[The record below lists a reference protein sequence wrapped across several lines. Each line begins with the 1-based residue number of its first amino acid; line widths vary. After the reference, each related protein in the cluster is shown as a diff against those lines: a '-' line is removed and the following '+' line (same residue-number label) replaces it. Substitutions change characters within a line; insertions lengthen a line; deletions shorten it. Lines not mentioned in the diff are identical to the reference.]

1 MARDFVLEEAVER
14 YQPDK
19 EKYFKGSEK
28 EYIKEKKRLHAELRR
43 SHQRSFMNL
52 FDIKKDDE
60 DITERR
66 KAILSGEQE
75 QRAIKTLNSYTPEE
89 IETKTILNQ
98 MVGSMKGVE
107 DVFLKF
113 QKKSNTGELAREA
126 AGEFS
131 ENAVLDMQKEARNT
145 HSSFE
150 DVKASRVKKAGYFK
164 KIYER
169 YEFLGSHRDDR
180 NGVYAFKFGNKATG
194 EIDLFTPGTN
204 TRNKVEKR
212 NNDRAYIGTTNTQ
225 KTFLDYAV
233 ELDKESRSGKIKG
246 EREYGS
252 GVASTNGHSQGGA
265 SSIFAAS
272 YMPNVKCLATEPG
285 PITKVGPYVK
295 DNAILAVIPNSGEG
309 AFNYA
314 EKIEGG
320 EFATLHSIAGIDT
333 GTGENQ
339 TSLITAL
346 AVPGRAEN
354 SRNLLSRK
362 QKEEILKV
370 ARDGKPYNI
379 HKTNFDHMTDPESAR
394 KAFEKM
400 QKYSQAVEPKLSAY
414 LEGKEKNMASGLKKA
429 RTDLQD
435 LLKEKPAENV
445 HQQEKTVRSSRNR

>member
-1 MARDFVLEEAVER
+1 MVRDFVLEEAVEK

-28 EYIKEKKRLHAELRR
+28 EYIKEKKKFQADLRK

-52 FDIKKDDE
+52 FDIKKDNE

-75 QRAIKTLNSYTPEE
+75 RRAIKTFNSYTPEE
-89 IETKTILNQ
+89 VETKTLLNQ
-98 MVGSMKGVE
+98 MVASRKGIE
-107 DVFLKF
+107 DEFF
-113 QKKSNTGELAREA
+113 EYQKKSKTDELAKEA
-126 AGEFS
+126 MGEFT
-131 ENAVLDMQKEARNT
+131 ENAVLDMQKEARDT
-145 HSSFE
+145 RLKFE
-150 DVKASRVKKAGYFK
+150 DIKASHIERAGYFK

-194 EIDLFTPGTN
+194 EIDLFVPGTN
-204 TRNKVEKR
+204 PRNKVEKK
-212 NNDRAYIGTTNTQ
+212 NNDKSYIGTTDAQ
-225 KTFLDYAV
+225 KALFDYAV
-233 ELDKESRSGKIKG
+233 ELDRESRNGKIKG
-246 EREYGS
+246 EREYRK
-252 GVASTNGHSQGGA
+252 GVASTNGQSQGGA

-272 YMPNVKCLATEPG
+272 NVPGMKCLATEPG
-285 PITKVGPYVK
+285 PVTKVGPYVK

-333 GTGENQ
+333 GTGQNQ

-346 AVPGRAEN
+346 AVPGRGKN

-362 QKEEILKV
+362 QKEEIFRA
-370 ARDGKPYNI
+370 AREGKPFNI
-379 HKTNFDHMTDPESAR
+379 HKTYFNHTTDPESAG

-414 LEGKEKNMASGLKKA
+414 LEGKEKNMASGLKKG
-429 RTDLQD
+429 RTDLQN
-435 LLKEKPAENV
+435 LLKEKPAEKV
-445 HQQEKTVRSSRNR
+445 QRQEKVAKPSRSR